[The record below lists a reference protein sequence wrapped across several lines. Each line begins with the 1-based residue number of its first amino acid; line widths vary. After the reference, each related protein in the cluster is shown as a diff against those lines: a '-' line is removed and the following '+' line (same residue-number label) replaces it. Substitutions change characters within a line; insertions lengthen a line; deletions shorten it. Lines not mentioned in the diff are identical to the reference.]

1 MTITYPGG
9 ISASAPTVLAKDPTI
24 TWTYVDQ
31 ENDPQEQYRL
41 SLNYVDNNEIALNID
56 YAGAEKSFK
65 LIEGLIQPGRVVKVQ
80 GQVYSKGVWS
90 NLSNIRYFVLDMP
103 PETHLLSY
111 NGIDTANPIY
121 TMINRPQLR
130 VFTVDP
136 ENHSISAI
144 DYEVFRVSDAAKVV
158 GTETAVPSTSYT
170 PPVLA
175 DGLYYWRARAN
186 DGFLWGPIQARA
198 QQRQPR
204 ST

>member
-1 MTITYPGG
+1 MKDLHGAWSYWAEQSIYKPALPVVNQTKPVMTITYPGG
-9 ISASAPTVLAKDPTI
+9 TSASAPTVLDKDPTI

-41 SLNYVDNNEIALNID
+41 SLNYVDNNEIALYID

-80 GQVYSKGVWS
+80 GQVYSKGAWS
-90 NLSNIRYFVLDMP
+90 NLSNIRYFVLDLP

-111 NGIDTANPIY
+111 NGIDAANPIY

-144 DYEVFRVSDAAKVV
+144 DYEVYRVSDGAKVFD
-158 GTETAVPSTSYT
+158 TETFGNKLHA
-170 PPVLA
+170 A
-175 DGLYYWRARAN
+175 GA
-186 DGFLWGPIQARA
+186 G
-198 QQRQPR
+198 
-204 ST
+204 